1 MSGPGETARAA
12 KGYAH
17 RWEGDAHPGEG
28 EVFRHRWV
36 LWNTAGETL
45 VFDREINCPV
55 DIGDETVL
63 HEVLRRMR
71 RAAVPETDDYPG
83 GPCA

>member
-1 MSGPGETARAA
+1 MIRKAA
-12 KGYAH
+12 VVESYAH
-17 RWEGDAHPGEG
+17 LWEDDML
-28 EVFRHRWV
+28 RHRWV

-55 DIGDETVL
+55 DIGVEPVL

-71 RAAVPETDDYPG
+71 EAGVPETDDYPG
-83 GPCA
+83 RPCA